1 MMQAIE
7 EECPMKREYPSRP
20 IPAVAAVIF
29 SGTKVLLVKRANPP
43 SEGQWSLPGGAIQLG
58 ETWREALERE
68 ILEEAG
74 IGIEVKSLVAV
85 VDRIVRDK
93 QHRIRYHYIIL
104 DYWAEY
110 ASGSAQASSDAMD
123 VRWLE
128 IPDLEALGVSEDTV
142 RVIKLARE
150 MRRAANSRAI
160 ANRGETCS
168 FTL

>member
-1 MMQAIE
+1 MQAIE

-29 SGTKVLLVKRANPP
+29 SGNKVLLVKRSNPP

-74 IGIEVKSLVAV
+74 IGIDVKSLVAV

-110 ASGSAQASSDAMD
+110 VSGSAQASSDAMD
-123 VRWLE
+123 VKWVK
-128 IPDLEALGVSEDTV
+128 IPDLEALGVCQQTA
-142 RVIKLARE
+142 RVIKLAWE
-150 MRRAANSRAI
+150 TKTAGDF
-160 ANRGETCS
+160 RGP
-168 FTL
+168 